1 MAYMIR
7 MAIKKDQFVL
17 ITTNALGVYT
27 FEHTQFLQ
35 LKRFI
40 NVLILPCLN
49 IKLSMGVPGLY
60 CSIACF

>member
-1 MAYMIR
+1 MAYLIR
-7 MAIKKDQFVL
+7 MAIKTDQFVL
-17 ITTNALGVYT
+17 ITVFAYLDFT
-27 FEHTQFLQ
+27 FDHAQFLQ